1 MYKIGQ
7 WYQYKNFP
15 NEFRKCSQ
23 ERTDKLC
30 FSEKITH
37 EGLNKKTHKCGNDW
51 GNYSFNED
59 NCIPVDISVIAKYLP
74 EGHPDLLKLNT
85 VIELW

>member
-7 WYQYKNFP
+7 WYQYKGYP
-15 NEFRKCSQ
+15 NDFRKCSQ
-23 ERTDKLC
+23 EDTRRIYY
-30 FSEKITH
+30 SEKIADTIH
-37 EGLNKKTHKCGNDW
+37 SYFVDYGFYPFEEG
-51 GNYSFNED
+51 

-74 EGHPDLLKLNT
+74 KGHPDLLKLNT